1 MIDFDAVMGKIE
13 GLEAHEL
20 RQWIEERWV
29 RVEQGDRGFLFHEV
43 DVARVRLIRELR
55 HELAIGNEA
64 IPVILDLIDQVYG
77 LRRRLRQLRDAI
89 DAQPAELRD
98 AVHAYLARGSAETR
112 E

>member
-43 DVARVRLIRELR
+43 DVAR
-55 HELAIGNEA
+55 
-64 IPVILDLIDQVYG
+64 PC
-77 LRRRLRQLRDAI
+77 
-89 DAQPAELRD
+89 P
-98 AVHAYLARGSAETR
+98 
-112 E
+112 